1 MVSLEELVQQLVERG
16 GSDLH
21 ISAGSP
27 PMIRINGRL
36 VTTDSESLDSET
48 CKKII
53 YSILDN
59 EQIRQFEKEQEL
71 DMGFGISGLGRFR
84 TNVLFQR
91 GSVAAVLRVIPD
103 EIPTMEKLG
112 LPVELCETIAMKN
125 SGLVLVTGATGS
137 GKSTTLAAIIDFINS
152 RRNDHIVTI
161 EDPLEFI
168 HRNKNCLV
176 TQREVGTDTT
186 TFVSALRRVLRQD
199 PDVIMVG
206 ELRDLESISAALT
219 IAETGHLTFG
229 TLHTIDAVQSVNR
242 LIDVFPAHQ
251 QQQVRT
257 QLSFTLEAVL
267 SQQLVSR
274 ADGRGRVLC
283 AEVMIANSAV
293 RALIRDDKAHQLT
306 SILQTGGKLGMR
318 TMNQAL
324 NELYRLR
331 KITYEEAIS
340 RSTDVEELKRVFQRQ
355 S

>member
-1 MVSLEELVQQLVERG
+1 VVTLEELVQQLVERG

-21 ISAGSP
+21 IAAGSA

-36 VTTDSESLDSET
+36 VATDSEMLDPEKT
-48 CKKII
+48 KKIV

-59 EQIRQFEKEQEL
+59 EQIRSFEREKEL

-84 TNVLFQR
+84 TNVMYQR
-91 GSVAAVLRVIPD
+91 GSVSAILRVIPD
-103 EIPTMEKLG
+103 SIPTMEQLG
-112 LPVELCETIAMKN
+112 LPAEILETICLRK
-125 SGLVLVTGATGS
+125 SGLVLVCGATGS
-137 GKSTTLAAIIDFINS
+137 GKSTTLASMLDYCNVN
-152 RRNDHIVTI
+152 RNDHIVTI
-161 EDPLEFI
+161 EDPLEFV
-168 HRNKNCLV
+168 HKNKNCLIS
-176 TQREVGTDTT
+176 QREVGTDTGS
-186 TFVSALRRVLRQD
+186 FVGALRRVLRQD

-229 TLHTIDAVQSVNR
+229 TLHTNDAVQSINR

-257 QLSFTLEAVL
+257 QLSFTLEATL
-267 SQQLVSR
+267 CQQLVTR
-274 ADGRGRVLC
+274 ADGRGRALA
-283 AEVMIANSAV
+283 AEVLLATPAV

-306 SILQTGGKLGMR
+306 SIIQTGGKIGMR

-324 NELYRLR
+324 NDLYRQR

-340 RSTDVEELKRVFQRQ
+340 RSGDVEELKRIFQRQ